1 MNYDDPELLDR
12 LAGEYVFG
20 SLSSRARRRFE
31 RLRRELPAAEKAALE
46 WERRLMPLSGSVPA
60 ERPPARVWSA
70 IDARTGGR
78 ARRPAAAAWSWRRP
92 AMGFAFGI
100 LATIGVIGL
109 FPPATLIESMAQQRG
124 TLPQSYAG
132 LLTDAQDN
140 VVLVA
145 SSLRYGRMLSVKW
158 LRPMAPTSG
167 RVAVLWALPRE
178 GVPFAVG
185 VVPTTPDGERH
196 ARGYVRQALLQCG
209 SSGGVVRDR
218 RACSWCDAVAVR
230 VDGALRQALVAPL
243 SGSPL
248 SPIAVPLRISV

>member
-31 RLRRELPAAEKAALE
+31 RLRKELPAAENAALD

-70 IDARTGGR
+70 IDARTGGGVR
-78 ARRPAAAAWSWRRP
+78 GAYSGAWSWLRP
-92 AMGFAFGI
+92 VLGFAFGI

-109 FPPATLIESMAQQRG
+109 FPQATLIESIVQERG

-132 LLTDAQDN
+132 LLADAQDN

-145 SSLRYGRMLSVKW
+145 SSLRYGRVLSVKW
-158 LRPMAPTSG
+158 LRTIEPSPG
-167 RVAVLWALPRE
+167 HVAVLWALPRD
-178 GVPFAVG
+178 GAPFAVG
-185 VVPTTPDGERH
+185 VLPTADKATVALADTSDRLFSNVDRLAISFETGVPAHGATP
-196 ARGYVRQALLQCG
+196 
-209 SSGGVVRDR
+209 
-218 RACSWCDAVAVR
+218 
-230 VDGALRQALVAPL
+230 
-243 SGSPL
+243 SPFVL
-248 SPIAVPLRISV
+248 TGRCVKLW

>member
-145 SSLRYGRMLSVKW
+145 SSLRYGRVLSVKW

-185 VVPTTPDGERH
+185 VVPTTPTANVTLADTSDKLFSNVDRLAVSFET
-196 ARGYVRQALLQCG
+196 
-209 SSGGVVRDR
+209 GVP
-218 RACSWCDAVAVR
+218 AA
-230 VDGALRQALVAPL
+230 GATP
-243 SGSPL
+243 SPFVL
-248 SPIAVPLRISV
+248 TGHCVKLW